1 MYAFAGPAVLAVIAL
16 WIAYLV
22 PHKLRHRQQLL
33 ESRTEDRYSAALR
46 VLAVS
51 GPAGSRNRLR
61 ADVARAARPDCGSP
75 QKRTALL
82 NRGTGAPIGNEGRD
96 MDRPHTTA
104 EGMGADAA
112 RKVAQLKAAYA
123 AATARRGAAA
133 RRRGVLA
140 ASLTVLTVAGWI
152 VGAVSLMPL
161 LAALIPTVLLGTVL
175 VLGRRAVVQGE
186 AAEVEWQHRIAE
198 AATPVVRTARPG
210 RMGAPGHAVR
220 ASVDATQA
228 MPRVD
233 QRPARTGKKVTD
245 ADGTWSPVDVP
256 RPTYTSK
263 PRAPHREPA
272 PLGEVEGST
281 AVRPARV
288 PSADRT
294 VAASARAAAATGT
307 PGTATPGTA
316 TPATAT
322 RAAAAAG
329 AAPAGSGT
337 TADAGRAAT
346 ATDRGTAAATAEDGA
361 AQATAQVAPQAPGTT
376 RAPQAADAT
385 AARRV
390 DGAADPA
397 TPVIAE
403 EPTGSIDLDAVLAR
417 RRAVGQ

>member
-112 RKVAQLKAAYA
+112 RKVAQLKAAHA

-140 ASLTVLTVAGWI
+140 ASLTVLTLAGWI
-152 VGAVSLMPL
+152 VGAVSVMPL
-161 LAALIPTVLLGTVL
+161 LVALIPTALLGTVL

-210 RMGAPGHAVR
+210 RIGAPGHAVR

-294 VAASARAAAATGT
+294 AAASTGAPAGAGT
-307 PGTATPGTA
+307 PGTATPAASTGSATETA
-316 TPATAT
+316 T
-322 RAAAAAG
+322 AAG
-329 AAPAGSGT
+329 AA
-337 TADAGRAAT
+337 RVT
-346 ATDRGTAAATAEDGA
+346 ATTDRTAAATAEDA
-361 AQATAQVAPQAPGTT
+361 TAQATAPVAPQAPGAAT
-376 RAPQAADAT
+376 APQAADAT

-397 TPVIAE
+397 TPPLAE
-403 EPTGSIDLDAVLAR
+403 EPTGSIDLNAVLAR